1 MKRSSTKKLKCVS
14 KRARLKKRSKG
25 DSSRHSGVKSF
36 QLLELPPEVLT
47 LIISYL
53 PLRSVAAFAGC
64 SQYCWS
70 LAWKAVEVID
80 FREFHVW
87 SLSWQMDERCIPVLE
102 RCVHARKV
110 TFNQKCTDASVVAL
124 SKLPCLEKLILNW
137 CAITDGGLYVLSSV
151 VQPRALRS
159 LSLNFCS
166 MITDNGISYLRT
178 ITTLQHLNME
188 ICKGVTGLSLQHIA
202 ELGDLRRLTVSRQ
215 TDDEGL
221 RQLRPLTRLEAL
233 KLNYCW
239 NVTNQGVACLSSMQS
254 LRALHICGIPS
265 LSNRG
270 VIPVLKKLTNLQ
282 HLTLSSLPSIGRP
295 CLRYLTSLTRLEYL
309 DCTGM
314 NIPAGAIHSL
324 PAFARLDPSA
334 VMLFD
339 WRVMVRSPNFPVE
352 W

>member
-1 MKRSSTKKLKCVS
+1 MQRCNWLVSSTHCRTWRPEEAYSIKTDWRWRSST
-14 KRARLKKRSKG
+14 A
-25 DSSRHSGVKSF
+25 
-36 QLLELPPEVLT
+36 
-47 LIISYL
+47 
-53 PLRSVAAFAGC
+53 
-64 SQYCWS
+64 
-70 LAWKAVEVID
+70 
-80 FREFHVW
+80 
-87 SLSWQMDERCIPVLE
+87 
-102 RCVHARKV
+102 
-110 TFNQKCTDASVVAL
+110 AL
-124 SKLPCLEKLILNW
+124 SHTLGSLKAKLLLVFYSAHGI
-137 CAITDGGLYVLSSV
+137 A
-151 VQPRALRS
+151 S
-159 LSLNFCS
+159 LK
-166 MITDNGISYLRT
+166 ISR
-178 ITTLQHLNME
+178 
-188 ICKGVTGLSLQHIA
+188 
-202 ELGDLRRLTVSRQ
+202 
-215 TDDEGL
+215 
-221 RQLRPLTRLEAL
+221 
-233 KLNYCW
+233 

>member
-1 MKRSSTKKLKCVS
+1 MTSQQYNAVCAVS
-14 KRARLKKRSKG
+14 G
-25 DSSRHSGVKSF
+25 
-36 QLLELPPEVLT
+36 
-47 LIISYL
+47 
-53 PLRSVAAFAGC
+53 
-64 SQYCWS
+64 S
-70 LAWKAVEVID
+70 LA
-80 FREFHVW
+80 
-87 SLSWQMDERCIPVLE
+87 SLFCRFDVFLHPTVCSFFVR
-102 RCVHARKV
+102 
-110 TFNQKCTDASVVAL
+110 KCTDASVVAL

-239 NVTNQGVACLSSMQS
+239 YSTVRMELHHLKFQG
-254 LRALHICGIPS
+254 
-265 LSNRG
+265 
-270 VIPVLKKLTNLQ
+270 T
-282 HLTLSSLPSIGRP
+282 
-295 CLRYLTSLTRLEYL
+295 
-309 DCTGM
+309 
-314 NIPAGAIHSL
+314 
-324 PAFARLDPSA
+324 
-334 VMLFD
+334 
-339 WRVMVRSPNFPVE
+339 
-352 W
+352 